1 MRATWRA
8 PGQTGAHGRPR
19 RRPWRNVGLAQGVQR
34 DAQRRVV
41 AGERRIVEGTPAR
54 VATLR
59 RRAHGAVTVQVV
71 KT

>member
-34 DAQRRVV
+34 DAQRLQRKNGCCLPV
-41 AGERRIVEGTPAR
+41 AAANRARACCDPAE
-54 VATLR
+54 A
-59 RRAHGAVTVQVV
+59 GA
-71 KT
+71 